1 MKKRMI
7 TLAMTLVMAMSLAVP
22 AGAVETVETDLLDNT
37 EAEMEMVQA
46 LFTHKDESQ
55 VFAKDGTDI
64 TDSFLAEHQANYDA
78 GNFVDI
84 IDNFKDRDLSAS
96 YPSDDID
103 GIMPLLTINHSASAK
118 VSSTYSY
125 QGTKYTYT
133 MDVTV
138 SGLVNDA
145 NGYYSALYKAVCS
158 VRNRGRA
165 DAVIGTR
172 PYGISMHAGNGHQ
185 FIEVKVSIN
194 NAQIHVDHWTV
205 NSRTSSNTLSC
216 VVVPNV

>member
-1 MKKRMI
+1 MKKRMM
-7 TLAMTLVMAMSLAVP
+7 TLAMTLVMALSLAVP
-22 AGAVETVETDLLDNT
+22 ALLDNT

-145 NGYYSALYKAVCS
+145 NGYY
-158 VRNRGRA
+158 
-165 DAVIGTR
+165 I
-172 PYGISMHAGNGHQ
+172 
-185 FIEVKVSIN
+185 
-194 NAQIHVDHWTV
+194 
-205 NSRTSSNTLSC
+205 
-216 VVVPNV
+216 